1 MSFLFGRWHMNV
13 SAHTHTYTLSLSL
26 CPSPSLSLSRSFSP
40 SPCLSLSLWSPCCQF
55 CFCRVLYYTVLHSFS
70 TESNSTEGDP
80 GVSSPSVPAL
90 VYVPTHNTHA
100 CTHTRTHTR
109 THTVLTRTLALQLH
123 IHQVFFLQWIIATT
137 CFSCCTTVADISLN
151 LHYSILMKIKHC
163 LKVNQVKNITR
174 RSRKE
179 RPVPLHVS

>member
-1 MSFLFGRWHMNV
+1 MYGCCLSASTSSSSITFLKTGNIISETFVLSPPAPAVDFQHTPVVNPSQINELSVWEMTYECERT
-13 SAHTHTYTLSLSL
+13 HTHIYTLSLSL

-123 IHQVFFLQWIIATT
+123 IHQVFFLQ
-137 CFSCCTTVADISLN
+137 
-151 LHYSILMKIKHC
+151 
-163 LKVNQVKNITR
+163 
-174 RSRKE
+174 
-179 RPVPLHVS
+179 